1 MKRVMKSFI
10 RRTPVINKSTEP
22 DYRVI
27 KQRFFSL
34 NQQRMR
40 RAYADLRQSEKEF
53 LDALPVLLHV
63 NHPILPGYI
72 DKEAP
77 AGLPEYT
84 PSSQGLSV
92 LRKHFKSF
100 SYKKRAYRRF
110 DINALF
116 MMGSTGT
123 IAYSQ
128 ESDFDIWVVHDSA
141 LSAKKLLKL
150 QEKVNGIE
158 QWANDKGVD
167 ANLFLVNPEAFRK
180 GKNGILTKEGSGS
193 AQHYLLL
200 EEFYRTSVLIAGR
213 YPLWW
218 LVPAEE
224 EKEYDQI
231 AEDIKHKRLVN
242 AREFVDLGGL
252 NRIKADEFYGATL
265 WLLYKS
271 LDSPYK
277 SILKIILME
286 SYATEYPKI
295 NLLALSFKKRV
306 YEEEEDINKI
316 DPYLMMLEKVEAFL
330 SKSNEPTRLELIRKS
345 FYFKVNEKLSQ
356 NTKSNW
362 RTDLMQDLVN
372 RWGWHPTQLQRL
384 DDRKEWKLNAVL
396 EERKIL
402 IKEFMHTY
410 RYLSLFAK
418 TKSDS
423 NAIRAA
429 DLHVLGRKL
438 YAAFERKAGK
448 IELVYKGIASNLY
461 ESHVSFHEFTN
472 NEGKKYWIVFSGI
485 VSEKNMSLSSPL
497 KRAFSLIELIAW
509 CFFNK
514 LIDRRTIIAVISL
527 NKDVSEKEVQLI
539 IGHFSKTFSDSMLT
553 TNSISDLQSSAKLV
567 AVGSFINVGIDP
579 FSDRIKHGH
588 VLTSNQTDA
597 LKYGG
602 QLENLT
608 LSVDQVIIT
617 SWQEVLT
624 FRYLGIDG
632 LMQCLQDYFKWAK
645 PSTGLTPIPVNASCF
660 SSYRGTAISK
670 RIETLFRDII
680 SIFYGQ
686 ACPQGARFIL
696 GVEWDYVVMWM
707 DEDML
712 RYDYPGNKERLI
724 EYLSRPK
731 RSFYPIMFDSET
743 LSKEVL
749 PVIYKRNIEDVV
761 QCFYQI
767 KNKQVTI
774 YILDEKGSLIVHTK
788 PFYDV
793 VGLFKEY
800 QEFFE
805 SISERMALNSSEVQG
820 DTIGFKEVLFYR
832 VDRNGDA
839 GYKLTQHSI
848 NHVVKPFGFLR
859 LQAIVEKAESDEIVT
874 LFCEEQEFSS
884 LEFGEGV
891 YNVVARFVLEL
902 RRNHEVYPIYITDID
917 LSAFV
922 LSSKPEYA
930 QTSQYLKYKNI
941 IENRL
946 LTELQSL

>member
-1 MKRVMKSFI
+1 MNEVMKSFT
-10 RRTPVINKSTEP
+10 RRTPVINIVNEP
-22 DYRVI
+22 DYRSI
-27 KQRFFSL
+27 KQRFFNL

-84 PSSQGLSV
+84 PSSQGLSA

-110 DINALF
+110 DISALF

-150 QEKVNGIE
+150 QEKVSAIE
-158 QWANDKGVD
+158 AWAKAKGVD
-167 ANLFLVNPEAFRK
+167 ANLFLVNPDAFRK

-218 LVPAEE
+218 LIPVEQ
-224 EKEYDQI
+224 EKEYDKI
-231 AEDIKHKRLVN
+231 AAEIKHKRLVN

-252 NRIKADEFYGATL
+252 NHIKADEFYGATL

-271 LDSPYK
+271 IDSPYK

-295 NLLALSFKKRV
+295 KLLALSFKEFV
-306 YEEEEDINKI
+306 YQEEEDINKI
-316 DPYLMMLEKVEAFL
+316 DPYLMMLDKVEAFL
-330 SKSNEPTRLELIRKS
+330 GKSNEPARLELIRKS
-345 FYFKVNEKLSQ
+345 FYFKVNLKLSQ
-356 NTKSNW
+356 TTKSNW
-362 RTDLMQDLVN
+362 RTELMQNLVDQ
-372 RWGWHPTQLQRL
+372 WGWHPTQLQRL
-384 DDRKEWKLNAVL
+384 DERNEWKLNAVL

-402 IKEFMHTY
+402 IKEFTHTY

-448 IELVYKGIASNLY
+448 IELVYKGLASNLY
-461 ESHVSFHEFTN
+461 ETHVSFHEFTN

-485 VSEKNMSLSSPL
+485 VSEGDVSLSPPL

-509 CFFNK
+509 CYFNK
-514 LIDRRTIIAVISL
+514 LIDRRTIIAVVSL
-527 NKDVSEKEVQLI
+527 NGDLSEKEVQLI
-539 IGHFSKTFSDSMLT
+539 VGHFSKTFSEEMI
-553 TNSISDLQSSAKLV
+553 TNESISDLQSSAKLV
-567 AVGSFINVGIDP
+567 AVGSFINVGVDP
-579 FSDRIKHGH
+579 FSERIKHGH

-608 LSVDQVIIT
+608 LSIDQVIIT

-645 PSTGLTPIPVNASCF
+645 PSTGQTPIPVNASCF

-670 RIETLFRDII
+670 RIEALFRDVI
-680 SIFYGQ
+680 SIFYSHAYSHGT
-686 ACPQGARFIL
+686 RFIL
-696 GVEWDYVVMWM
+696 GVEWEYVVMWM
-707 DEDML
+707 DEDIL
-712 RYDYPGNKERLI
+712 RYDYPGNKQKLI
-724 EYLSRPK
+724 DYLSQPK
-731 RSFYPIMFDSET
+731 RSFYPILFDSET
-743 LSKEVL
+743 LSNDVL

-774 YILDEKGSLIVHTK
+774 YILDEKGSLIVHSK

-805 SISERMALNSSEVQG
+805 SISERMVLNRSGMQDYKV
-820 DTIGFKEVLFYR
+820 GFKEVLFYS
-832 VDRNGDA
+832 VDRNGGT
-839 GYKLTQHSI
+839 GYKLNQHSI
-848 NHVVKPFGFLR
+848 NHMLKPFGFLR

-902 RRNHEVYPIYITDID
+902 RNSHEMYPIYITDID
-917 LSAFV
+917 LSASV
-922 LSSKPEYA
+922 LSSIPEYA
-930 QTSQYLKYKNI
+930 QTSQYLKYKNL

-946 LTELQSL
+946 MAELQKI